1 VLSDQSFVRTTVNR
15 GPGTILG
22 LPPRRH
28 SVRPNRIMRLGA
40 WLTIALCTC
49 VAFAWASKGHELTRM
64 DVDAH
69 LPYAVLPSVP
79 ISIQDL
85 ELSNVLLV
93 TTVDGRL
100 HGLDRTS
107 GSLLWSFPSISDNSV
122 HAPLVT
128 SKYDHRSMEQLAK
141 DARDHGDPTLVRA
154 LQEDGIYIVEPSS
167 GGDMYI
173 LRVPPGATIPTLEKL
188 PFTLPDLVSISPFT
202 LHAEDPRIFVAEK
215 HTSLMELNVFTGTV
229 RAVYSSSD
237 TGLHH
242 ATSHALDPR
251 TVSRSHSDTDGT
263 ADDAIE
269 SPWVLIGRTDYT
281 LYIHVRHVPHA
292 VQTLQYQ
299 VFSPNIAD
307 RDVMSL
313 WHQSAQPAD
322 KRAFLSSP
330 ENATVLCYDLRLARN
345 PHRHTTQP
353 LPPVL
358 WTSQMD
364 SLPVDIYD
372 VVFAPSDVEA
382 PLLRPVP
389 VPHNAGFLSRI
400 ILQHQGASSADELSA
415 FLGLA
420 PDGSLFALG
429 STRYPLA
436 GFAERAAVLNPEP
449 HHASSLMAPWI
460 GGYRVRPPLRQGI
473 PLLGASQPVL
483 QLEAPPSIT
492 TEWRPSKRLV
502 AQLVGLLAFALM
514 VLRGA
519 YLIWRESRLQCFDTS
534 NLCFDE
540 DKVVQDTSLESAP
553 STPMPEHTPERPESE
568 PRASNDLEADPKRRR
583 RRRGKRAGA
592 AVSAR
597 QARREESLEPIAPES
612 PPTVNEGESPEPLPT
627 SLQIS
632 DEILGYGS
640 SGTVVFRGTFQG
652 RAVAVKRLLR
662 DFVHLASKEVSL
674 LQSADNHPNV
684 IRYYCQELTP
694 NFLYIALEECPAS
707 LADLI
712 ERPLDYASLAALLE
726 PRQAFKQITA
736 GLQHLHSLSIV
747 HRDIKPGNILVTL
760 TPQNKLRVLLSDL
773 GLSKRIDGLTF
784 SAQSQSAQAGGT
796 MGWRAPELLQGFS
809 LHADD
814 GKERLTRA
822 VDIFS
827 LGCVAFYMLTR
838 GGHPFGELY
847 EREIR
852 ILQNQV
858 DTSALSA
865 SGDDTVEA
873 EALIKQMIA
882 PIPSDRPSASD
893 VARHPFFWNAA
904 KRVAF
909 LQDVSDRFETLERT
923 PPSFALEL
931 LEQNA
936 ESIVGPDWRRRFD
949 KNFLDDLGKF
959 RTYNSASVQDLLR
972 VIRNKK
978 HHFQDMPIILKKQLS
993 PMPEGF
999 LLYFTRRFP
1008 TLFLHVYGVL
1018 EQLPQMRTE
1027 PTFTMYYESEDTP

>member
-1 VLSDQSFVRTTVNR
+1 
-15 GPGTILG
+15 
-22 LPPRRH
+22 
-28 SVRPNRIMRLGA
+28 MRLGA
-40 WLTIALCTC
+40 WLIIVLCTC
-49 VAFAWASKGHELTRM
+49 LACACASKSNELTRM
-64 DVDAH
+64 DMDAH
-69 LPYAVLPSVP
+69 LPYAMLPSEP
-79 ISIQDL
+79 ISIHDL

-107 GSLLWSFPSISDNSV
+107 GYLLWSFPSTSDASM

-128 SKYDHRSMEQLAK
+128 SMYDHRSMEQLAK

-154 LQEDGIYIVEPSS
+154 LQEDGIYVVEPSS

-173 LRVPPGATIPTLEKL
+173 LRAPPGATMPTLDKL
-188 PFTLPDLVSISPFT
+188 PFTLPDLVSVSPFT

-229 RAVYSSSD
+229 RAVYSSGD
-237 TGLHH
+237 TGLRY
-242 ATSHALDPR
+242 AMSHALDPR
-251 TVSRSHSDTDGT
+251 TVPRGHTDTEDT
-263 ADDAIE
+263 TDDAIE
-269 SPWVLIGRTDYT
+269 SPWVYIGRTDYT

-299 VFSPNIAD
+299 VYSPNIAD
-307 RDVMSL
+307 RDVVSL
-313 WHQSAQPAD
+313 WHQSSQPAD

-330 ENATVLCYDLRLARN
+330 ENASVVCYDLRLARN
-345 PHRHTTQP
+345 PLRHVTQP

-358 WTSQMD
+358 WTSQLD
-364 SLPVDIYD
+364 SLPVDLYD
-372 VVFAPSDVEA
+372 VVFAPSDVKA
-382 PLLRPVP
+382 PLLRPVL
-389 VPHNAGFLSRI
+389 VPHNASFLSKI
-400 ILQHQGASSADELSA
+400 FLQHQGASSADELGA

-436 GFAERAAVLNPEP
+436 GIAERAGVLSLEP
-449 HHASSLMAPWI
+449 HHTSSLMAPWI
-460 GGYRVRPPLRQGI
+460 GGYRVRPPLRQNI
-473 PLLGASQPVL
+473 PLLGASQPIL
-483 QLEAPPSIT
+483 QLEAPPSSVT
-492 TEWRPSKRLV
+492 AWRPSKRLA
-502 AQLVGLLAFALM
+502 AQLFGLLAFALM
-514 VLRGA
+514 IIRGA
-519 YLIWRESRLQCFDTS
+519 YLIWRESRLQYFDTS

-540 DKVVQDTSLESAP
+540 TKVAQDTSYDHAP
-553 STPMPEHTPERPESE
+553 CTPLPERTPEPPESE
-568 PRASNDLEADPKRRR
+568 TRASNETEADPKRRR

-597 QARREESLEPIAPES
+597 QARREESLEPVALETPV
-612 PPTVNEGESPEPLPT
+612 TVNEGDTPEPLPA

-632 DEILGYGS
+632 DEVLGYGS

-694 NFLYIALEECPAS
+694 NFLYIALEECPAN

-712 ERPLDYASLAALLE
+712 ERPLDYAPLAALLE

-747 HRDIKPGNILVTL
+747 HRDIKPGNILVKL
-760 TPQNKLRVLLSDL
+760 IPQNKLRFLLSDL

-784 SAQSQSAQAGGT
+784 SVQSQSVQAGGT
-796 MGWRAPELLQGFS
+796 MGWRAPELLHGSS
-809 LHADD
+809 LRADD
-814 GKERLTRA
+814 VKERLTRA

-847 EREIR
+847 EREMR
-852 ILQNQV
+852 ILQNKV
-858 DTSALSA
+858 DLSALSA
-865 SGDDTVEA
+865 LGEDTVEA
-873 EALIKQMIA
+873 EALIRRMIA
-882 PIPSDRPSASD
+882 PMPSDRPSASD
-893 VARHPFFWNAA
+893 VALHPFFWNAA

-909 LQDVSDRFETLERT
+909 LQDVSDRFEALERT

-936 ESIVGPDWRRRFD
+936 ESIVGTDWRRRFD
-949 KNFLDDLGKF
+949 RNFLDDLGKF

-978 HHFQDMPIILKKQLS
+978 HHFQDMPPSLKKQMS

-999 LLYFTRRFP
+999 LLYFTCRFP
-1008 TLFLHVYGVL
+1008 ALFLHVYDVL

-1027 PTFTMYYESEDTP
+1027 PTFTLYYESEDTP